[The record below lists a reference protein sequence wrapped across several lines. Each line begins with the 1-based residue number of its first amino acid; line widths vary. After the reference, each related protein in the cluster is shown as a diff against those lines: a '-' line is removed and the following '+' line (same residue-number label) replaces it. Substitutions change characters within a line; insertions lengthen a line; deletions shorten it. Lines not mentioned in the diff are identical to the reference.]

1 MLTVTLDE
9 ARARLTELVEAAARG
24 QTVTITRDGTPVAEL
39 SPARP
44 EPGID
49 QSAVDEA
56 LRDLDALQD
65 DPDRPLVTVEE
76 LLAWR
81 DDGRR

>member
-9 ARARLTELVEAAARG
+9 ARARLTELIEAAVCG
-24 QTVTITRDGTPVAEL
+24 ETVTITHDGTPIAEL
-39 SPARP
+39 NPARP

-49 QSAVDEA
+49 QRSVGEA

-65 DPDRPLVTVEE
+65 DPDRPRVSVEE
-76 LLAWR
+76 ILAWR
-81 DDGRR
+81 DEGRR